1 MYVPGRTNNI
11 YIASVKT
18 ALRLS
23 LKVFSANII
32 KCLMLNKKKPKSKN
46 KKKTNSCLPV
56 YISLNQLVFISLK
69 AKGDLTRYDL
79 VTRNE

>member
-46 KKKTNSCLPV
+46 KKKNKLMFTCV
-56 YISLNQLVFISLK
+56 YFFKSTSIYFTQS
-69 AKGDLTRYDL
+69 
-79 VTRNE
+79 